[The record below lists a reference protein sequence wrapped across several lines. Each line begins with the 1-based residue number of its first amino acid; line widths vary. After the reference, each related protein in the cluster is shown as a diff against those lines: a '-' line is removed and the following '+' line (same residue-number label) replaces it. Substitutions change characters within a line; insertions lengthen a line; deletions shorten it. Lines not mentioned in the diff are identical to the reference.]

1 MRVSLDR
8 PLCHLSL
15 LLVARIHSCS
25 LAPSFFDA
33 FPHARA
39 RAHTHTLTHSLTHSL
54 THTLIHSR
62 HHHHFHHHHHTII
75 HISVALV
82 RKSSQTWQAIN
93 LAVMYTGSY
102 YSQLINGDGDVFRL
116 AWLALGTPFH
126 TVAQLPSL
134 VGTFKEHYG
143 SKQTSYCGHATLNY
157 ATDGTPLWLHTRLKN
172 KLLLKPGTRA

>member
-1 MRVSLDR
+1 MFACTLIL
-8 PLCHLSL
+8 LC
-15 LLVARIHSCS
+15 IHSR
-25 LAPSFFDA
+25 
-33 FPHARA
+33 ARA
-39 RAHTHTLTHSLTHSL
+39 RTHTHTHTHSHTLTHTHTHTHSL
-54 THTLIHSR
+54 THSR
-62 HHHHFHHHHHTII
+62 HHHHFHHHHHHTII

-93 LAVMYTGSY
+93 LVVMYTGSY

-172 KLLLKPGTRA
+172 KLLLKPGARA